1 MNYKLLLILFFISL
15 GLSGQDC
22 SIAGNNFDWDP
33 FKTNHLL
40 YRPYQNLPAFD
51 EDLAD
56 PNFILEDN
64 NYMNSPKSSPSISE
78 QFQLSINM
86 LKFRISRYAT
96 NLDRDRSIRESDM
109 EKQRGSLV
117 QSLPSKLQGS
127 SFQERFEVIGKV
139 FEPNLNLS
147 IEF

>member
-1 MNYKLLLILFFISL
+1 MN
-15 GLSGQDC
+15 
-22 SIAGNNFDWDP
+22 N
-33 FKTNHLL
+33 
-40 YRPYQNLPAFD
+40 
-51 EDLAD
+51 
-56 PNFILEDN
+56 
-64 NYMNSPKSSPSISE
+64 PKSSPSISE